1 MMNTPVIPFDEI
13 KGQKLDAEQR
23 SFLEGLFAGLA
34 NRGLKF
40 SDVAPNPVAAA
51 PAPPKAEEN
60 LIFEERVKRELHPLD
75 AFPVLLEHA
84 SANKAPEREN
94 IFRFKWNGLFYLTP
108 NKEAFMARLRIP
120 AGQLNTFQ

>member
-1 MMNTPVIPFDEI
+1 MNTPVIPFDEI

-51 PAPPKAEEN
+51 PAAPKAEEN

-75 AFPVLLEHA
+75 AYPVLLEHA

-94 IFRFKWNGLFYLTP
+94 IYR
-108 NKEAFMARLRIP
+108 
-120 AGQLNTFQ
+120 